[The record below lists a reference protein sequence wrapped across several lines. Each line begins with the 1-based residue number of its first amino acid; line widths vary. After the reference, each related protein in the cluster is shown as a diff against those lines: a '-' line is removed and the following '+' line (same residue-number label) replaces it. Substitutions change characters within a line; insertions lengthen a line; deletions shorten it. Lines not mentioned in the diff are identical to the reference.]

1 MSSYVITSC
10 STADM
15 PLAFFQ
21 NRNVPYVCFNYTID
35 GQEYKDDLYQS
46 ITPEE
51 FYKNIADGAMP
62 TTSQVNELSY
72 EELWEPILKEGKDL
86 IHLVL
91 SSGISGSINSA
102 RVACD
107 ILSEKY
113 PERKLVVIDSL
124 AAASGFGLLIDSA
137 CDLRDNGASLEE
149 VVDWVEANKLK
160 LHHWFFSTDLTSFVR
175 GGRISKTSGFFG
187 MALKICPLMNV
198 NNEGKLI
205 PRYKIRTKKKTMEAM
220 LQQMID
226 HAENGVNYTG
236 KVFMC
241 HSACYEDAR
250 AVADMVEATFPK
262 MNGRVMINNIGTVI
276 GAHTGPGTV
285 ALFFYGDERTA

>member
-15 PLAFFQ
+15 PIEFFK
-21 NRNVPYVCFNYTID
+21 NRNVPYVCFHYMID
-35 GQEYKDDLYQS
+35 GKDYLDDLYQS
-46 ITPEE
+46 ITPEA
-51 FYKNIADGAMP
+51 FYNQIADGAMP
-62 TTSQVNELSY
+62 TTSQVNASAYQEF
-72 EELWEPILKEGKDL
+72 WEPILKEGKDI

-102 RVACD
+102 RIARD
-107 ILSEKY
+107 MLLEDY

-124 AAASGFGLLIDSA
+124 AAASGFGLLLDSA
-137 CDLRDNGASLEE
+137 CDLRDAGKSLEE
-149 VVDWVEANKLK
+149 VVDWVESHKLN
-160 LHHWFFSTDLTSFVR
+160 LHHWFFSSDLTSFVR

-198 NNEGKLI
+198 NNEGKLT

-220 LQQMID
+220 LQQMEE
-226 HAENGVNYTG
+226 HAENGTGYTG

-241 HSACYEDAR
+241 HSDCYEDAR
-250 AVADMVEATFPK
+250 AVADMIEERFPHI
-262 MNGRVMINNIGTVI
+262 NGKVMINNIGTVI

-285 ALFFYGDERTA
+285 ALFFYGDERTE

>member
-15 PLAFFQ
+15 PIAFFK
-21 NRNVPYVCFNYTID
+21 NRNVPYVCFHYMID
-35 GQEYKDDLYQS
+35 GKDYLDDLYQS
-46 ITPEE
+46 ITPEV
-51 FYKNIADGAMP
+51 FYKQIADGAMP
-62 TTSQVNELSY
+62 TTSQVNASAYQEF
-72 EELWEPILKEGKDL
+72 WEPILKEGKDI

-102 RVACD
+102 RIARD
-107 ILSEKY
+107 MLLEDY

-124 AAASGFGLLIDSA
+124 AAASGFGLLLDSA
-137 CDLRDNGASLEE
+137 CDLRDAGKSLEE
-149 VVDWVEANKLK
+149 VVDWVESHKLN
-160 LHHWFFSTDLTSFVR
+160 LHHWFFSSDLTSFVR

-198 NNEGKLI
+198 NNEGKLT

-220 LQQMID
+220 LQQMEE
-226 HAENGVNYTG
+226 HAENGTGYIG

-241 HSACYEDAR
+241 HSDCYEDAR
-250 AVADMVEATFPK
+250 AVADMIEERFPHI
-262 MNGRVMINNIGTVI
+262 NGKVMINNIGTVI
-276 GAHTGPGTV
+276 GSHTGPGTV
-285 ALFFYGDERTA
+285 ALFFYGDERTE